1 MREAIRSHLA
11 SGRGESH
18 GRKYTY
24 TMLRKQG
31 VSVARDRLGDILK
44 EEKSIAGLSQ
54 SKFGEKNIPRGEYW
68 VPGPNYIWSVD
79 GHMKLE
85 LFGIEIYAGVDAYSR
100 YITWIYVG
108 VSARTAVSVL
118 RGYLDTVES
127 CGFLPLMIRSDRGSE
142 TPMMAEYHLFLW
154 KTLYPEVTLRDIYRY
169 GTSVKNQRIESWWN
183 MMTKGQTG
191 KWKLYF
197 RRLQGRGLFTKDDLA
212 DEIALLFV
220 FFPVIKDEVLE
231 FVEMWNV
238 HEIRK
243 QRTRYISLH

>member
-1 MREAIRSHLA
+1 
-11 SGRGESH
+11 
-18 GRKYTY
+18 
-24 TMLRKQG
+24 
-31 VSVARDRLGDILK
+31 
-44 EEKSIAGLSQ
+44 
-54 SKFGEKNIPRGEYW
+54 
-68 VPGPNYIWSVD
+68 
-79 GHMKLE
+79 MKLE
-85 LFGIEIYAGVDAYSR
+85 LFGIEIYAGVDAYSHS
-100 YITWIYVG
+100 ITWIYVG

-127 CGFLPLMIRSDRGSE
+127 CGFLPLMLRSDRGSE

-154 KTLYPEVTLRDIYRY
+154 KTLNPEVMLREIYRY
-169 GTSVKNQRIESWWN
+169 GTSVKNQHIESWWN
-183 MMTKGQTG
+183 MMTKGQMG
-191 KWKLYF
+191 KSKLYF

-220 FFPVIKDEVLE
+220 FFPVIKDEILE